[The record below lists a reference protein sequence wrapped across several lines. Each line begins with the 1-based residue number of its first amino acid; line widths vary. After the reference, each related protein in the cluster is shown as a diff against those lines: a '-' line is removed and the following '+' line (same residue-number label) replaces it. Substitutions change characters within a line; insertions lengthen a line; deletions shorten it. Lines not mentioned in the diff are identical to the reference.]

1 MVKFILGQI
10 IQKKIQQKEKVDI
23 KLEEMKNQKQDKRYL
38 DILYLEKDV
47 YFVDNQVYIYIL

>member
-1 MVKFILGQI
+1 MVKFILEQI
-10 IQKKIQQKEKVDI
+10 IYKKIQQKEKVDI